1 MSLKKIKNY
10 KELITD
16 LKLLVNES
24 KLDDDYDFPDDNDE
38 ESFEDTAK
46 HLCYLVRKLLSNQ
59 LPNIDTD
66 VDYNNDGLE
75 VYFFLQRREKIES
88 LVKIFECAYKL
99 KKETLPQYI
108 SEVELYESKEGYPVF
123 LFTFLLDE

>member
-1 MSLKKIKNY
+1 MSIKKIKNY
-10 KELITD
+10 KDLISD
-16 LKLLVNES
+16 LKLLVNEA
-24 KLDDDYDFPDDNDE
+24 DEFDADEFDGNEEE
-38 ESFEDTAK
+38 ESFEETAK

-75 VYFFLQRREKIES
+75 VYFFLQRREKIEA

-108 SEVELYESKEGYPVF
+108 SEAELYESKEGYPVF
-123 LFTFLLDE
+123 LFTFLVDE

>member
-10 KELITD
+10 KDLISD
-16 LKLLVNES
+16 LKLLINES
-24 KLDDDYDFPDDNDE
+24 DGYDDEE
-38 ESFEDTAK
+38 ESFEETAK

-75 VYFFLQRREKIES
+75 VYFFLQRREKIDV

-123 LFTFLLDE
+123 LFTFLVDE

>member
-10 KELITD
+10 KDLISD
-16 LKLLVNES
+16 LKLLVNEADEF
-24 KLDDDYDFPDDNDE
+24 DDDNE
-38 ESFEDTAK
+38 ESFEETAK

-75 VYFFLQRREKIES
+75 VYFFLQRREKIEV

-123 LFTFLLDE
+123 LFTFLVDE

>member
-10 KELITD
+10 KDLISD
-16 LKLLVNES
+16 LKLLVNEADEF
-24 KLDDDYDFPDDNDE
+24 DDDNE
-38 ESFEDTAK
+38 ESFEETAK

-75 VYFFLQRREKIES
+75 VYFFLQRREKIEV

-99 KKETLPQYI
+99 KKETLHQYI

-123 LFTFLLDE
+123 LFTFLVDE